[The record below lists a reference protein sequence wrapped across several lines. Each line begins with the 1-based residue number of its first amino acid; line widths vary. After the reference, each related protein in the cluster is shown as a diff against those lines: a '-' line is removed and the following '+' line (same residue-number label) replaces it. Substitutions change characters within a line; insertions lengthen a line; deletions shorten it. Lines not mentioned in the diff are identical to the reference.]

1 MISDT
6 NINEICMTSSVTTLP
21 YRAMI
26 METNM
31 KMSFFFP
38 VRPDS
43 FTAAGYQTLAFI
55 QVLKNQKTLKNQNGQ
70 DWKNQGMEQL
80 KIH

>member
-1 MISDT
+1 
-6 NINEICMTSSVTTLP
+6 MTSSVTTLP

-31 KMSFFFP
+31 KMFFYFP

-43 FTAAGYQTLAFI
+43 FTAAGYQTQAFI
-55 QVLKNQKTLKNQNGQ
+55 QVLKNQNRQ